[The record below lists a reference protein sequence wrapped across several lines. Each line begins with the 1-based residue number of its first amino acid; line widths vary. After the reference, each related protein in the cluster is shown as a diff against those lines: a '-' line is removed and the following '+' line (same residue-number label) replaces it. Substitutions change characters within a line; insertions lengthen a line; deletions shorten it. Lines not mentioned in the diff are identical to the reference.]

1 MTGLSA
7 PFIPILMPTSL
18 LHASLPIHRFFVA
31 FSLYPS
37 FFQDSRHFFFCTPRC
52 QGHCPPCST
61 APARPPRPSILFFF
75 FLSKF
80 SVHCPPDSHPSTWVQ
95 FKKPFNSC
103 HSTGLAISP
112 AAKAQTGT
120 LLQQATLNV
129 RLVPPIPNRLKVK
142 DSISQRLA
150 QLKAG

>member
-1 MTGLSA
+1 MSSPHPLSPS
-7 PFIPILMPTSL
+7 PFPT
-18 LHASLPIHRFFVA
+18 HPLPVPHRLQFIHFI
-31 FSLYPS
+31 
-37 FFQDSRHFFFCTPRC
+37 FFFLRFKTFLFLYTLVSGSLSFQLNSPLLLPF
-52 QGHCPPCST
+52 HP
-61 APARPPRPSILFFF
+61 FFF
-75 FLSKF
+75 PLSKF

-142 DSISQRLA
+142 DSISRRLV

>member
-1 MTGLSA
+1 MSSLHP
-7 PFIPILMPTSL
+7 PFTFPIPDTPSPR
-18 LHASLPIHRFFVA
+18 SPLPSVYT
-31 FSLYPS
+31 L
-37 FFQDSRHFFFCTPRC
+37 HFFFLRFKTFLFLYTLVSGSLSFQLNSPLLLPF
-52 QGHCPPCST
+52 HP
-61 APARPPRPSILFFF
+61 FFF
-75 FLSKF
+75 PLSKF

-142 DSISQRLA
+142 DSISRRLV